1 VLRCAASRA
10 SPAAASGV
18 GPVRPE
24 FDCSLQRGEIGGT
37 TDGRTGKGV
46 SVSSVFRFGRV
57 LRSGC
62 AGHDRIGGRGHLGM
76 LCMFYSL
83 SVFFLVIL

>member
-57 LRSGC
+57 LR
-62 AGHDRIGGRGHLGM
+62 HDRIGGRGHLGM